1 MTPTAIAALIGASI
15 LILAITFFWLTRS
28 RRRNRAV
35 AYGAAQTGALIEILR
50 DALHF
55 MMGPLPLSI
64 SLHAAVLLGLLWGV
78 HIEQGRELIMVNLQA
93 GGGGGGGSSSD
104 NLKALE
110 MPEMPMP
117 QTAPLPIERP
127 VVAAHSSETISAA
140 THYVRSVMS
149 TGIGAGRGGGIG
161 SGYGRGIGAGFGG
174 FIGGLRRTG
183 LEVTIV
189 IDGTGSMSLII
200 DEVKAKMQQLVLAIH
215 RLVPIAR
222 IGIVVFGGRGEPIQ
236 VVQMTVSPDKL
247 IYFLNNIQAHNGGEW
262 QEDTLGAVRTAID
275 RMGWTPA
282 AKKIIVL
289 VGDTPPFDE
298 DAEPVLEEVRKF
310 RMEDGTFNT
319 VDVTV
324 EEHEHFVEDWNR
336 RNFDNMSPKGPLPSF
351 YLQTQNA
358 YRTIASA
365 GNGSWHSLTKEQ
377 QINQQVLMLVFG
389 EEWRREVATFGRGIT
404 SPSPDP

>member
-1 MTPTAIAALIGASI
+1 
-15 LILAITFFWLTRS
+15 
-28 RRRNRAV
+28 
-35 AYGAAQTGALIEILR
+35 
-50 DALHF
+50 
-55 MMGPLPLSI
+55 
-64 SLHAAVLLGLLWGV
+64 
-78 HIEQGRELIMVNLQA
+78 
-93 GGGGGGGSSSD
+93 
-104 NLKALE
+104 
-110 MPEMPMP
+110 
-117 QTAPLPIERP
+117 
-127 VVAAHSSETISAA
+127 
-140 THYVRSVMS
+140 
-149 TGIGAGRGGGIG
+149 
-161 SGYGRGIGAGFGG
+161 
-174 FIGGLRRTG
+174 
-183 LEVTIV
+183 
-189 IDGTGSMSLII
+189 
-200 DEVKAKMQQLVLAIH
+200 
-215 RLVPIAR
+215 
-222 IGIVVFGGRGEPIQ
+222 
-236 VVQMTVSPDKL
+236 
-247 IYFLNNIQAHNGGEW
+247 
-262 QEDTLGAVRTAID
+262 
-275 RMGWTPA
+275 MGWTPA

-336 RNFDNMSPKGPLPSF
+336 RNFDNMSPKGSLPSF

>member
-189 IDGTGSMSLII
+189 I
-200 DEVKAKMQQLVLAIH
+200 
-215 RLVPIAR
+215 
-222 IGIVVFGGRGEPIQ
+222 
-236 VVQMTVSPDKL
+236 
-247 IYFLNNIQAHNGGEW
+247 
-262 QEDTLGAVRTAID
+262 
-275 RMGWTPA
+275 
-282 AKKIIVL
+282 

-324 EEHEHFVEDWNR
+324 EEHERFVEDWNLH
-336 RNFDNMSPKGPLPSF
+336 NFGNLSSKGPLPTF